1 MEDPM
6 NAFVVELKNQP
17 GELAR
22 VTAAFAA
29 RRVNITGGA
38 GIGWG
43 NAGAFAAWSDDEAG
57 LRAALGDL
65 QCSFR
70 EVEVVEAAV
79 ANEPG
84 SLAKAARK
92 LADAGVNVEFV
103 IPMGMSD
110 GQMKLA
116 VGVDRVA
123 AARQALGDR
132 VGSMA

>member
-22 VTAAFAA
+22 VTAAVAA

-43 NAGAFAAWSDDEAG
+43 NSGAFAAWSDDEAG

-65 QCSFR
+65 QCNFR
-70 EVEVVEAAV
+70 EVEVIQASV

-92 LADAGVNVEFV
+92 LADAGVTFEFV

-110 GQMKLA
+110 GQMTLA
-116 VGVDRVA
+116 MGVDKVA
-123 AARQALGDR
+123 AAREALGDR
-132 VGSMA
+132 MAAMA